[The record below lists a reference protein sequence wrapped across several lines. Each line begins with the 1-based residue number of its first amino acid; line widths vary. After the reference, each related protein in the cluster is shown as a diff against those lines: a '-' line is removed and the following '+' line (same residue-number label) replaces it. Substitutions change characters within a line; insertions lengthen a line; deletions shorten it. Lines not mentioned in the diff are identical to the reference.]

1 MSKVAAKPPDQNQ
14 NNAVIFAAPNDL
26 YRLVCPF
33 QSKTEKYR
41 SSEGAIGAEQRANS
55 YNGHGFYYI
64 QRIQES
70 ARDDICLFFYQAFFN
85 VVRQRV
91 YIQIYSGASDSIY
104 KLIVLCFCIVCQYL
118 VRTTLKLRCTR
129 LHCSMEHLFSSIIR
143 LCVMCLAFGA
153 VFSLAFL
160 TS

>member
-26 YRLVCPF
+26 YKLLCPF

-41 SSEGAIGAEQRANS
+41 SSEGAIGAQQRANS

-104 KLIVLCFCIVCQYL
+104 KLIVLCFCIVCHVCL
-118 VRTTLKLRCTR
+118 VRT
-129 LHCSMEHLFSSIIR
+129 LHCSLEHLFSSIIR